1 MFPQQVNNLLYPS
14 SPWKRYFAWANVSK
28 CCWVSQKTLTQSNLG
43 SPCLKAGRAC
53 YKLSY
58 LHMNKINATPHTDV
72 GSTSSWPT
80 SSKTASQ
87 KTSQKAHAGCSMFKN
102 DEQMMRAHWTQKYEP
117 GQSYQPYRTCSRN
130 WLFKSLIIWSSLDT
144 DTNPGE
150 AYWPYRIQFSQK
162 GHSNQFRYFM
172 SFIFLRSLDT
182 QTHTWRILITIQN
195 KILTKS
201 TCSRNSMLKSLIVW
215 SSLDTETHTR
225 YRTGVCPATVCSRA
239 PPVQYLVHNCQT

>member
-1 MFPQQVNNLLYPS
+1 MLVPHPHDQHPAKQLHRKPHEKHMLDVRCL
-14 SPWKRYFAWANVSK
+14 R
-28 CCWVSQKTLTQSNLG
+28 TLTMSKWWELTGHRNMNLD
-43 SPCLKAGRAC
+43 
-53 YKLSY
+53 
-58 LHMNKINATPHTDV
+58 N
-72 GSTSSWPT
+72 PT
-80 SSKTASQ
+80 SHTEHARGIDCLRASPID
-87 KTSQKAHAGCSMFKN
+87 H
-102 DEQMMRAHWTQKYEP
+102 HW
-117 GQSYQPYRTCSRN
+117 
-130 WLFKSLIIWSSLDT
+130 T